1 MGITFQATAQGV
13 PAQDKYQGREYIGLL
28 LVMLSFHLLTL
39 NNATNL
45 SVFQLFNQLPVY
57 LPDWLLLTIT
67 DLGNGVTL
75 GVITLC
81 CIVKRPELLLRVV
94 VASALSLI
102 LVPMLKQY
110 FDAPRP
116 AVLLET
122 LNIVGEIRLKH
133 SFPSGHTA
141 SAFLFAGTL
150 FFAYQQRSIKLL
162 AISFAT
168 LVGLSRLAVGA
179 HWPQDVIMGAF
190 VGLFC
195 AASAAQLPRL
205 TLNLRNHSYL
215 LSFLWLVLVI
225 CELDK
230 SFDKELIW
238 QVLLLRWG
246 LLCLA
251 GLLILRQYHTLTLL
265 GAKLKPLSPT

>member
-1 MGITFQATAQGV
+1 
-13 PAQDKYQGREYIGLL
+13 
-28 LVMLSFHLLTL
+28 
-39 NNATNL
+39 
-45 SVFQLFNQLPVY
+45 
-57 LPDWLLLTIT
+57 
-67 DLGNGVTL
+67 
-75 GVITLC
+75 
-81 CIVKRPELLLRVV
+81 
-94 VASALSLI
+94 
-102 LVPMLKQY
+102 
-110 FDAPRP
+110 
-116 AVLLET
+116 
-122 LNIVGEIRLKH
+122 
-133 SFPSGHTA
+133 
-141 SAFLFAGTL
+141 
-150 FFAYQQRSIKLL
+150 
-162 AISFAT
+162 
-168 LVGLSRLAVGA
+168 
-179 HWPQDVIMGAF
+179 MGAF

-195 AASAAQLPRL
+195 AASVAQLPRL